1 MLLVLLQALLQFSF
15 TMDAGVN
22 NDFDDYMFC
31 CSSYAYYLFWASGLV
46 AIFDAAL
53 RRRRRQRGRGWGW
66 AIPFG
71 VLVGWLASALGALV
85 FDGWEHNHHFLAFLV
100 GTFCAVLNVLVVR
113 EHEARRAA
121 SSGVLV
127 DSEESS

>member
-22 NDFDDYMFC
+22 NDFGDYAFC
-31 CSSYAYYLFWASGLV
+31 CSSYAYYFFWASGLV

-53 RRRRRQRGRGWGW
+53 RRRRRQKGRGWGW

-121 SSGVLV
+121 RQSSG
-127 DSEESS
+127 